1 MLVIDGAYG
10 EGGGQ
15 VLRTSLSLSVV
26 TGKPF
31 RIVNIR
37 ANRPKPGLQPQHL
50 ACVKAVAYLSEAEV
64 KGDEL
69 GSQEIVFIPKKLPER
84 CNYSFDIG
92 TAGSTLLLF
101 QTVVYPLSLN
111 KGGEVVIK
119 GGTHVPF
126 SPCYH
131 YVKEVFLPMAK
142 LFGLEVDLYL
152 EAYGFYP
159 AGGGKIRAFIKHW
172 EEFFLPALPEYF
184 IPENIIIYSVSSER
198 LPVHIVERQLKG
210 VLSELPN
217 CENLTVYKER
227 VKSRSDGTF
236 VFLKALNK
244 EKVLYAGFTELGK
257 RGYPAEEV
265 GKKVAREW
273 KNFLSTKTQFEEH
286 LADQILIPI
295 SLALLK
301 LRSAKIFRFS
311 VAKVTKHLLTQAW
324 LIPKFL
330 PELKITIEGK
340 EGEKGYVNLYRE

>member
-31 RIVNIR
+31 KIFNLR
-37 ANRPKPGLQPQHL
+37 AKRPKPGLQPQHL
-50 ACVKAVAYLSEAEV
+50 ACVKALAYLSEAEV

-69 GSQEIVFIPKKLPER
+69 GSQEIVFIPKKLPEKLH
-84 CNYSFDIG
+84 YSFDIG

-101 QTVVYPLSLN
+101 QTVVYPLSLSE
-111 KGGEVVIK
+111 GGEVVIK

-142 LFGLEVDLYL
+142 LFGLEVDLHL

-159 AGGGKIRAFIKHW
+159 AGGGKIRAFIKPW
-172 EEFFLPALPEYF
+172 KEFFLPTLPECF
-184 IPENIIIYSVSSER
+184 IPENLTVYSVSSER
-198 LPVHIVERQLKG
+198 LPAHIVERQLKG

-217 CENLTVYKER
+217 CENLIVYKER
-227 VKSRSDGTF
+227 VKSKSDGTF
-236 VFLKALNK
+236 VFLKSLDK

-257 RGYPAEEV
+257 RGYPAEEI
-265 GKKVAREW
+265 GKKVTREW
-273 KNFLSTKTQFEEH
+273 KNFLSTKSQFEEH
-286 LADQILIPI
+286 LADQVLIPI

-301 LRSAKIFRFS
+301 LRSAKFFGFS

-330 PELKITIEGK
+330 PELKITIEDK
-340 EGEKGYVNLYRE
+340 EGEKGYVSLYRE